1 MDALPDIKQLQL
13 EVKRKAQAIDKL
25 VNPPMV
31 ADIQLK
37 NQPASL
43 LPGGLTYVAGMMANS
58 RPGFA
63 PVYQVQPPVKEIMED
78 LNEVRERIKEIFFN
92 NLFQTISQFET
103 RSNVT
108 AAEIDARRSES
119 MVMLGPVLERL
130 TFEGLKPAVERTFAI
145 AAILPKAPNEIR
157 GKNIEIDFVSML
169 EVAQDASQMAGIERI
184 MQMVGQLEGVRPEAI
199 DVVDTDYG
207 IMKAS
212 HLLNNDPKLIRSPA
226 ELQQMRQQRAQ
237 QAQQQQMAAQADA
250 AQKLSAGAK
259 NLSDVDVGGGQNAV
273 QAMLG
278 GLGG

>member
-1 MDALPDIKQLQL
+1 MK
-13 EVKRKAQAIDKL
+13 
-25 VNPPMV
+25 
-31 ADIQLK
+31 
-37 NQPASL
+37 
-43 LPGGLTYVAGMMANS
+43 
-58 RPGFA
+58 
-63 PVYQVQPPVKEIMED
+63 ED
-78 LNEVRERIKEIFFN
+78 LLEIRERIKDTYYV

-145 AAILPKAPNEIR
+145 AARAGILPKAPNEIR

-226 ELQQMRQQRAQ
+226 ELAQLRQQRAQ
-237 QAQQQQMAAQADA
+237 QAQQAQLAAQADA

-259 NLSDVDVGGGQNAV
+259 NLSDIDVGGGQNAV
-273 QAMLG
+273 QAMIG
-278 GLGG
+278 GAGGR